1 LPEARVISIDVGEVL
16 HGDTALQWLIRPPGG
31 AA

>member
-1 LPEARVISIDVGEVL
+1 VISIDVGEVL